1 MVYLPEQ
8 GPKEAPPRNQQAVF
22 KLFVGYAPGVGKTYN
37 MLSEAIRRHSRGED
51 VVIGVI
57 ETHGRKPI
65 AELARQLETVP
76 RLTRE
81 YKGALYEEMDVDAI
95 LARKPRVVLIDELA
109 HTNADGSKH
118 PKRYQDVIDVLEAN
132 IDVLSTL
139 NIQHIE
145 SLTPI
150 VLKITRVQ
158 VRETVPDW
166 FLRRVNEIVMADL
179 TPEALHRRMARGD
192 IYPLERA
199 QLSLSHFFRLGNL
212 IALRELALQQVAHV
226 VDRSLEAFLKQE
238 QVEQMPAVQERIAV
252 AVNSSPSALYL
263 IARAARMAASI
274 GAEFFVVHVDIGALD
289 ERADRH
295 RTLAENIRFAKNLGA
310 IVVQLAGSSLADV
323 LAHFVR
329 EHHITQMVFGHST
342 TTGWRRYIY
351 LSAIHKFLR
360 DAPAVNVHIMT
371 QQAK

>member
-1 MVYLPEQ
+1 MVNAPEQ
-8 GPKEAPPRNQQAVF
+8 WHKEAPPRNKQAVF

-65 AELARQLETVP
+65 AELARQLENVP
-76 RLTRE
+76 RRQLE
-81 YKGALYEEMDVDAI
+81 YKGTLYEEMDVDAI
-95 LARKPRVVLIDELA
+95 LARKPCVVLIDELA
-109 HTNADGSKH
+109 HTNVEGSKYH
-118 PKRYQDVIDVLEAN
+118 KRYQDVMDILEAN

-145 SLTPI
+145 SLTPMI
-150 VLKITRVQ
+150 LKITGVQ

-166 FLRRVNEIVMADL
+166 FLRRVTEIVIADL
-179 TPEALHRRMARGD
+179 TPQALQQRMARGD

-199 QLSLSHFFRLGNL
+199 QVALARFFRPGNL

-226 VDRSLEAFLKQE
+226 VDRSLEAFLQQE
-238 QVEQMPAVQERIAV
+238 QGEQRPRVQERIAV
-252 AVNSSPSALYL
+252 AVNSSPAALYL
-263 IARAARMAASI
+263 IARAARMAAAI
-274 GAEFFVVHVDIGALD
+274 GGELFVVHVDIGIV
-289 ERADRH
+289 RARPDRQ

-310 IVVQLAGSSLADV
+310 IVIELAGSSVAQV

-329 EHHITQMVFGHST
+329 EHHITQMVFGHSAR
-342 TTGWRRYIY
+342 TGWQRYIY
-351 LSAIHKFLR
+351 LSTIHRFLR

-371 QQAK
+371 QQVK

>member
-1 MVYLPEQ
+1 MGDTPEP
-8 GPKEAPPRNQQAVF
+8 GHEAAPPRSQQAVF

-76 RLTRE
+76 RRKLE
-81 YKGALYEEMDVDAI
+81 YKGTLYEEMDVDAI

-109 HTNADGSKH
+109 HTNTEGSRH
-118 PKRYQDVIDVLEAN
+118 QKRYEDVMAVLEAN

-145 SLTPI
+145 SLTPM
-150 VLKITRVQ
+150 VLKITGVQ

-166 FLRRVNEIVMADL
+166 FLRQVNEIVMADL
-179 TPEALHRRMARGD
+179 TPEALQQRMARGD
-192 IYPLERA
+192 IYPVERA
-199 QLSLSHFFRLGNL
+199 QMALGRFFRPGNL
-212 IALRELALQQVAHV
+212 IALRELALQQVANV

-238 QVEQMPAVQERIAV
+238 GEPRPAARERIAV

-263 IARAARMAASI
+263 IARAARMAAAI
-274 GAEFFVVHVDIGALD
+274 EGEFFVVHVDVGVVH
-289 ERADRH
+289 ERPDRL
-295 RTLAENIRFAKNLGA
+295 RTLAENIQFAKNLGA
-310 IVVQLAGSSLADV
+310 IVVELAGRSVAEV

-329 EHHITQMVFGHST
+329 EHHITQMVFGHSAR
-342 TTGWRRYIY
+342 TGWQRYIY

-360 DAPAVNVHIMT
+360 DAPAVNVHIMK
-371 QQAK
+371 QQTK

>member
-1 MVYLPEQ
+1 MVDLPEQ
-8 GPKEAPPRNQQAVF
+8 WPKEALPRNQQAVF

-65 AELARQLETVP
+65 VELARQLEVVP

-81 YKGALYEEMDVDAI
+81 YKGTRYEEMDVDAI
-95 LARKPRVVLIDELA
+95 VARQPRVVLIDELA
-109 HTNADGSKH
+109 HTNADGSRH
-118 PKRYQDVIDVLEAN
+118 PKRYQDVMDILEAN

-145 SLTPI
+145 SLTPL
-150 VLKITRVQ
+150 VLKITGVQ
-158 VRETVPDW
+158 VREKVPDW

-179 TPEALHRRMARGD
+179 TPEALQQRMARGD
-192 IYPLERA
+192 IYPVERA
-199 QLSLSHFFRLGNL
+199 QLALSRFFRPGNL
-212 IALRELALQQVAHV
+212 IALRELALQQVANV
-226 VDRSLEAFLKQE
+226 VDRSLEAFLKHAQAE
-238 QVEQMPAVQERIAV
+238 PIPAVRERIAV
-252 AVNSSPSALYL
+252 AVNSSPAALYM
-263 IARAARMAASI
+263 IARSARMAASI
-274 GAEFFVVHVDIGALD
+274 GAELFVVHVDVGALH
-289 ERADRH
+289 ERPDRL

-310 IVVQLAGSSLADV
+310 IVVQLAGSSVAEV

-329 EHHITQMVFGHST
+329 EQHITQMVFGHSAR
-342 TTGWRRYIY
+342 TGWRRYVY
-351 LSAIHKFLR
+351 LSAIHRFLR
-360 DAPAVNVHIMT
+360 DAPAVNVHIVT

>member
-1 MVYLPEQ
+1 MVDLPEQ
-8 GPKEAPPRNQQAVF
+8 WHKEAPPRNNQAVF

-51 VVIGVI
+51 VVVGVI
-57 ETHGRKPI
+57 ESHGRQPI
-65 AELARQLETVP
+65 VELSRQLEIVP
-76 RLTRE
+76 RRQRE
-81 YKGALYEEMDVDAI
+81 YKGTLYEEMDVDVI
-95 LARKPRVVLIDELA
+95 LARKPQVVLIDELA
-109 HTNADGSKH
+109 HTNAEGSKH
-118 PKRYQDVIDVLEAN
+118 HKRYEDVMDILEAN

-145 SLTPI
+145 SLTPM
-150 VLKITRVQ
+150 VLKITGVQ

-179 TPEALHRRMARGD
+179 TPEALQQRMARGD
-192 IYPLERA
+192 IYPVERA
-199 QLSLSHFFRLGNL
+199 QLALSRFFRPGNL
-212 IALRELALQQVAHV
+212 IALRELALQQVAKV
-226 VDRSLEAFLKQE
+226 VDRSLEAFLQQE
-238 QVEQMPAVQERIAV
+238 QGGELPAVQERIAV

-274 GAEFFVVHVDIGALD
+274 GAEFFVVHVDIGALHG
-289 ERADRH
+289 RPDRH
-295 RTLAENIRFAKNLGA
+295 RTLGENIRFAKNLGA
-310 IVVQLAGSSLADV
+310 IVVQLAGSSVAEV

-329 EHHITQMVFGHST
+329 EHHITQMVFGHSA

-351 LSAIHKFLR
+351 LSTIHKFLR

>member
-1 MVYLPEQ
+1 MVNTPEQ
-8 GPKEAPPRNQQAVF
+8 WHKQAPPRDTQAVF

-65 AELARQLETVP
+65 AELARQLEAVP
-76 RLTRE
+76 RRKLE
-81 YKGALYEEMDVDAI
+81 YKDTLYEEMDVDAI

-109 HTNADGSKH
+109 HTNTEGSRH
-118 PKRYQDVIDVLEAN
+118 HKRYEDVMDVLEAN

-145 SLTPI
+145 SLTPM
-150 VLKITRVQ
+150 VLKITGVQ

-166 FLRRVNEIVMADL
+166 FLRRVDEIVMADL
-179 TPEALHRRMARGD
+179 TPEALQQRMSRGD
-192 IYPLERA
+192 IYPVERA
-199 QLSLSHFFRLGNL
+199 QMALGRFFRPGNL
-212 IALRELALQQVAHV
+212 IALRELALQQVANV

-238 QVEQMPAVQERIAV
+238 GEPRPAARERIAV

-263 IARAARMAASI
+263 IARAARMAAAI
-274 GAEFFVVHVDIGALD
+274 GGEFFVVHVDIGVVH
-289 ERADRH
+289 ERPDRQ
-295 RTLAENIRFAKNLGA
+295 RTLAENMRFAKNLGA
-310 IVVQLAGSSLADV
+310 IVVELAGRSVAEV

-329 EHHITQMVFGHST
+329 EHHITQMVFGHSAR
-342 TTGWRRYIY
+342 TGWQRYTY

-360 DAPAVNVHIMT
+360 DAPAVNVHIMK
-371 QQAK
+371 QQTK